1 MSDISLMDK
10 LHLLIFRYFLIIF
23 QSVPATQR
31 AAAAAHQAA
40 AVAAVAAAAPHR
52 HHPRRQVRP
61 SIRCWFL
68 CTASR
73 TSGTAAI
80 PTMAPCWPAMDKYWW
95 SP

>member
-1 MSDISLMDK
+1 MGA
-10 LHLLIFRYFLIIF
+10 
-23 QSVPATQR
+23 VVAVV
-31 AAAAAHQAA
+31 AAAAGAARLAA
-40 AVAAVAAAAPHR
+40 ATAAVAAAARHR
-52 HHPRRQVRP
+52 HHHPRRQVRP
-61 SIRCWFL
+61 SILCWFL

>member
-10 LHLLIFRYFLIIF
+10 LHLLIFRYSLIIF

-31 AAAAAHQAA
+31 AAAVRQAA
-40 AVAAVAAAAPHR
+40 AATAVEVAAPHR
-52 HHPRRQVRP
+52 HHPRRQVRS